1 MTITLMPE
9 VETAVVEQARRLGI
23 TPEQLVM
30 DSLRYLFLN
39 PEPSEEEEVYYRVQ
53 AQLLLDQIG
62 RMTEEMAQDD
72 ASREAEQ
79 QEWESKRAERAAMAE
94 ANHQDIQRLL
104 AEMDQGSK
112 AFSGRPSKEEYAEKD
127 AAAERELEELR
138 REHRR
143 LCAEAGREPG
153 WLFPELRTRT

>member
-1 MTITLMPE
+1 MPE
-9 VETAVVEQARRLGI
+9 VETAVAEQARRQGT
-23 TPEQLVM
+23 TPEQLIA

-39 PEPSEEEEVYYRVQ
+39 PEPSEEEEAYYKVQ

-62 RMTEEMAQDD
+62 RVTEEMAQDD
-72 ASREAEQ
+72 TNREAEQ
-79 QEWESKRAERAAMAE
+79 QEWESGRAERAAMAE

-104 AEMDQGSK
+104 DEMNQGSR
-112 AFSGRPSKEEYAEKD
+112 AFSGRPSKEEYAEKN

-153 WLFPELRTRT
+153 WLFLELRTRT